1 MSILTKTIPFVSAC
15 VLLSHLPAFAWSNS
29 SSFSNT
35 RVASVGST
43 KAISAVSS
51 TDTSSSRSWGSPAYY
66 SSSSDLSSL
75 PASFQSIISKF
86 DISQSVVPSEAT
98 IQQGLTE
105 ALAINNN
112 YLEGNEYKAAMIQ
125 PLCDIL
131 DSGKYSAKTN
141 NLVLQNLAFISG
153 NDRINA
159 KDKLEMTDSLIDF
172 MEESVQLKNYSDET
186 LESFHNCLRYIF
198 FDPGVS
204 ADERDKITSKLIN
217 QDSPL
222 WGDAQVLY
230 SVFIALEEY
239 MVSEETG
246 LDIKNTIIQFNIGM
260 LNIINSTSNLIIL
273 NEFIRGLAAAT
284 QDSRLSKATLVEIK
298 NAIQGVLNNTE
309 ITLGYSQNLSCL
321 AVLYSIANNDKLN
334 TIEKKE
340 TLRTLIN
347 LGVNEQNKTIWEKYG
362 TLVLVKPEVAAQV
375 DNKTIQDLEKFIG
388 EIPAGK
394 RPMIVS
400 LQDAPSVS
408 LTDSQNTGI
417 QQGLLD
423 LVGMYDSAVMTVDL
437 TIDSSFSLKND
448 YVFHETSHSL
458 QHNIMTTEQIEEWNR
473 LWLESDSLDD
483 FMEEYST
490 TNKAEDGAT
499 IMETVLK
506 EYYLPDSQK
515 TLLKRAQ
522 EQNEANDPTLLNKYR
537 LAEACWGIPVSSI
550 N

>member
-1 MSILTKTIPFVSAC
+1 MSILTRTIPFVSTC
-15 VLLSHLPAFAWSNS
+15 ILISHLPAFAWSNN

-35 RVASVGST
+35 RVASIGSIKT
-43 KAISAVSS
+43 ISAVSS
-51 TDTSSSRSWGSPAYY
+51 TETSSSRSWGSPASY
-66 SSSSDLSSL
+66 SSSSEFSSL

-86 DISQSVVPSEAT
+86 DISQSVAPSEAT

-141 NLVLQNLAFISG
+141 NLVLQNLASISE
-153 NDRINA
+153 NYRINA
-159 KDKLEMTDSLIDF
+159 KDKLKMTDSLIAF
-172 MEESVQLKNYSDET
+172 MEESAQLKNYSDET
-186 LESFHNCLRYIF
+186 LVSFHNCLRHIF
-198 FDPGVS
+198 LDPGVS
-204 ADERDKITSKLIN
+204 ADERDKITSRLIN
-217 QDSPL
+217 QESPL
-222 WGDAQVLY
+222 WSDTKVLY
-230 SVFIALEEY
+230 SVFIALEKY
-239 MVSEETG
+239 MFSEETG
-246 LDIKNTIIQFNIGM
+246 LDIKNALIQFDIGM
-260 LNIINSTSNLIIL
+260 LNVADSTSNLIIED
-273 NEFIRGLAAAT
+273 EFIRGLAAAT
-284 QDSRLSKATLVEIK
+284 QDSRLSKATLVEIR
-298 NAIQGVLNNTE
+298 NAVQGLLNNTE

-321 AVLYSIANNDKLN
+321 AVLYSIANNDRLN
-334 TIEKKE
+334 TIEKNE
-340 TLRTLIN
+340 TMQTLIN

-375 DNKTIQDLEKFIG
+375 DSKTIKDIEEFIG

-400 LQDAPSVS
+400 LQDAPRIS
-408 LTDSQNTGI
+408 LTDSQTKGI

-423 LVGMYDSAVMTVDL
+423 LVGMYDSEIMTVDI
-437 TIDSSFSLKND
+437 TIDSSYSLRNS
-448 YVFHETSHSL
+448 YIFHETGHFL
-458 QHNIMTTEQIEEWNR
+458 QHNIMTTEQIEEWDR

-483 FMEEYST
+483 FVEEYST

-499 IMETVLK
+499 MMATVLK

-522 EQNEANDPTLLNKYR
+522 EQNEADDPTLLNKYR
-537 LAEACWGIPVSSI
+537 LAEACWGIPVSSV